1 MPLQKWDKGQYPEGM
16 GPIPEDTRVEI
27 EAIRDLLSSIDWN
40 TIRTDPTT
48 AVPTGALLK
57 ELSERLDIVQ
67 ITCSRANSFVAQQD
81 LEVLRQRVEDDSED
95 LSSYVSVAAGT
106 FTGADPVKYLKT
118 LGYRSYICI
127 E

>member
-67 ITCSRANSFVAQQD
+67 ITCSRANSF
-81 LEVLRQRVEDDSED
+81 EDDSED

-118 LGYRSYICI
+118 LEDSITETVGDL
-127 E
+127 ELVLEENGQP